1 MMSAKIH
8 DHIKPIAS
16 PNGTNAAETMP
27 KLLQAPK
34 WWERWFVPHEEVQM
48 VNQLSTKGLFIPWP
62 LMAIIVTLAV
72 VLVSGLV
79 TLEVQVSN
87 LSTTILLRDA
97 DQRAEI
103 AAIKEKNA
111 QLEVYIHSDREKLVD
126 IQTTLR
132 EADKNRQPQRR
143 N

>member
-1 MMSAKIH
+1 MNAKVH
-8 DHIKPIAS
+8 DYIKPIAS
-16 PNGTNAAETMP
+16 PNGTNKAESIP
-27 KLLQAPK
+27 NSYQGPFEKPPF
-34 WWERWFVPHEEVQM
+34 WERWFVPHQETQM
-48 VNQLSTKGLFIPWP
+48 VNNLSSRGLFIPWP

-103 AAIKEKNA
+103 MAIKEKAA
-111 QLEVYIHSDREKLVD
+111 QLEVYIHNDREKLVD

-132 EADKNRQPQRR
+132 EADKLKRR